1 MTTGA
6 ASISSTDLIV
16 LYPQR
21 IPNLKNPFAAG
32 QGGRNNRSAGN
43 YHFHRGPLDGRA
55 YDSKGEGAK
64 ALLAYLPGVANEA
77 ASEVHRPTNGPLFD
91 LGPPIA
97 PTNLQRRKSSPI
109 RPHMSFNIARPMS
122 RRPRSSTASP
132 PSNYKPA
139 LVPPTTSA
147 VTGRSLSKN

>member
-16 LYPQR
+16 LYPQWV
-21 IPNLKNPFAAG
+21 PNLKNPFAAG

-77 ASEVHRPTNGPLFD
+77 ASEVHRSTNGPLFD
-91 LGPPIA
+91 LGALSPL
-97 PTNLQRRKSSPI
+97 PTFSVVSNLLP
-109 RPHMSFNIARPMS
+109 FNIARPMS

-139 LVPPTTSA
+139 LVTPTTSA
-147 VTGRSLSKN
+147 VTGRSLSKK